1 MKYKEII
8 NELKR
13 RENPENVAGMA
24 RFGINPKGTLGVRI
38 WDLRKMAKKI
48 DRNHELALKL
58 WDSKIHEARL
68 LASMVDEPDK
78 VTEEQMEKWVSDFDS
93 WDICDQVC
101 TNLFDITK
109 FAYRKVEEWI
119 KRDEEFVKR
128 AGFVLIV
135 GLVVHDEKA
144 KDEDFIKYFDVIKKE
159 STDERNYVKK
169 AVSWALRQIGKKR
182 SKMLN
187 ELAIKTAEEILKID
201 SPSVQFIAKDALRE
215 LKSEKIQKS
224 LKR

>member
-1 MKYKEII
+1 MEYEEIVK
-8 NELKR
+8 ELKKR
-13 RENPENVAGMA
+13 KNPENVAGMA

-38 WDLRKMAKKI
+38 WDLRIMAKKI
-48 DRNHELALKL
+48 GKNHELALKL

-68 LASMVDEPDK
+68 LASMIDEPDL
-78 VTEEQMEKWVSDFDS
+78 VTEKQMEKWVSDFDS

-109 FAYRKVEEWI
+109 FAYRKVDQWT

-135 GLVVHDEKA
+135 GLVVHDKNA
-144 KDEDFIKYFDVIKKE
+144 KDEDFIKYFNVIKKE

-169 AVSWALRQIGKKR
+169 AVSWALRQVGKKR

-187 ELAIKTAEEILKID
+187 ELALKTAKEILKID
-201 SPSVQFIAKDALRE
+201 SPSAQFIAKDTIRE
-215 LKSEKIQKS
+215 LESEKIQKR
-224 LKR
+224 LL